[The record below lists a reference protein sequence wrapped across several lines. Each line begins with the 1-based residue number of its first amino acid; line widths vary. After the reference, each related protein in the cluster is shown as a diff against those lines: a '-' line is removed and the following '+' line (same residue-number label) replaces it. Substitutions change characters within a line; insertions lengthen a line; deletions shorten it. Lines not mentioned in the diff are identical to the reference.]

1 MSDPSR
7 QSPVGA
13 ATKVSAVILSFN
25 RAPALAIVLDRLD
38 ELPLHEVVVAD
49 SGTDDSAELARSRPG
64 VKVLEL
70 EDIGTACRNVGAAES
85 TGDLL
90 LMLDDDSY
98 PLPGAVE
105 RMVEHFRRN
114 PKLGALGGFV
124 RDVAPDGEV
133 NAATG
138 PGSFDWFLRAGQ
150 HGAPEDGL
158 PSFFFPEGAV
168 MLRRT
173 AFEEVGGW
181 FEPYFLALSELD
193 LATRLLAGGWDVRY
207 EPRAEFDHMKAEG
220 GMRAAAP
227 TLRRR
232 IRNQIWYFSLRFP
245 AWLAMLRIPA
255 YLAFD
260 LVETIHRGVAK
271 RAWAGG
277 IADAWRDRDAV
288 RGRRAVL
295 PRSVL
300 RRAEMNRGRLHLAL
314 LWSQL
319 SARLRGRTGP
329 DPR

>member
-1 MSDPSR
+1 MPSPPH
-7 QSPVGA
+7 QPPDGA

-25 RAPALAIVLDRLD
+25 RAPALAIVLDRLA

-49 SGTDDSAELARSRPG
+49 SGTDESAELARSRPG
-64 VKVLEL
+64 VTVLQM

-105 RMVEHFRRN
+105 RMVEHFERD

-124 RDVAPDGEV
+124 RDVEPDGEV

-150 HGAPEDGL
+150 EGAPEDGL

-173 AFEEVGGW
+173 AFQEVGGW

-193 LATRLLAGGWDVRY
+193 LATRLLGAGWDVRY

-245 AWLAMLRIPA
+245 AWLAMLRIPT

-260 LVETIHRGVAK
+260 LVETTFRGVARK
-271 RAWAGG
+271 AWAGG

-288 RGRRAVL
+288 RGRRQVL
-295 PRSVL
+295 PRPVL
-300 RRAEMNRGRLHLAL
+300 RRAEMNRGRLHFAL

-319 SARLRGRTGP
+319 SRRMPWRRGR
-329 DPR
+329 

>member
-1 MSDPSR
+1 MPSPPR
-7 QSPVGA
+7 QPPDGA

-25 RAPALAIVLDRLD
+25 RAPALAIVLDRLE
-38 ELPLHEVVVAD
+38 ELSLHEIVVAD
-49 SGTDDSAELARSRPG
+49 AGTDESAELARSRPG
-64 VKVLEL
+64 VKVLQL

-105 RMVEHFRRN
+105 RMVEHFERD

-124 RDVAPDGEV
+124 RDVEPDGAV

-150 HGAPEDGL
+150 EGAPEDGL
-158 PSFFFPEGAV
+158 PTFFFPEGAV

-173 AFEEVGGW
+173 AFDEVGGF

-193 LATRLLAGGWDVRY
+193 LATRLLGGGWDVRY

-245 AWLAMLRIPA
+245 AWLAMLRIPT

-260 LVETIHRGVAK
+260 LVETTFRGVAR

-288 RGRRAVL
+288 RGRRDVL
-295 PRSVL
+295 PRPVL

-319 SARLRGRTGP
+319 SRRLPGRRI
-329 DPR
+329 PRR